1 MATIKKSTGRSAD
14 ASAGAAAAKRKAAM
28 AGRKVVNSTKAK
40 VAKTASDAVSRK
52 YTYQRKNGG
61 SYLTNNVSG
70 ITRDT
75 TLDNEPKTR
84 VTYYPKNAPINY
96 SSKVQKKLKV
106 KFD

>member
-1 MATIKKSTGRSAD
+1 MATRKKSTGRSAD

-28 AGRKVVNSTKAK
+28 AGRKAVNSTKAK

-52 YTYQRKNGG
+52 YTYEPKSGG

-70 ITRDT
+70 ITRNT
-75 TLDNEPKTR
+75 TLDNKPKTR
-84 VTYYPKNAPINY
+84 VTYYPTNAAIDY
-96 SSKVQKKLKV
+96 SSKVQKKLKK